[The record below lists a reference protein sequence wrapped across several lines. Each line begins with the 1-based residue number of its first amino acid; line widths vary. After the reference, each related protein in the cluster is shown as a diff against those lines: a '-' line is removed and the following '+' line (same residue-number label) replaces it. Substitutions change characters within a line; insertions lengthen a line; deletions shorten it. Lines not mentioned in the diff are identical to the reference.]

1 MALKTLMLRKKVDLL
16 RRDLAALA
24 AKRDELNKRQ
34 AELEAA
40 IAEVET
46 DEQRS
51 LVDAE
56 IEKFEAENKENT
68 EKTVELERQIADLEK
83 ELNEAEA
90 NQATQPDADPEED
103 RAAAETTAPEN
114 RSAERK
120 IVMNKRNLF
129 ARKGANE
136 VTELFTREDV
146 KGFASRLREIGKNK
160 RAVTGGDLTIPEIL
174 LPMLKEQVEAN
185 SKLLK
190 YVNLQSVGGTARE
203 VVMGTIPEAVWTEMC
218 ANLNEMALLFND
230 VEVDGYKV
238 GAYVPVCNAILED
251 SDVNLVG
258 EVLFALGR
266 GIAIAVDKAILYGTG
281 TKMPLGIVT
290 RLAQTAAPETYPST
304 ARTWVDLHATNIQKI
319 TAANST
325 GIALFQNILKI
336 FGAASSKY
344 GTEGKFWAMNE
355 KTHMKLVAEAMNFN
369 AAGAVVAG
377 VNSTM
382 PVIGGDIVDLDFV
395 PDDNLVAGYGED
407 YLMAERAGVKLAS
420 SEHFLFTADKTV
432 FKGTA
437 RYDGQPV
444 IAEGFVVIGINNV
457 TPATTVTFA
466 ADTANT

>member
-1 MALKTLMLRKKVDLL
+1 M
-16 RRDLAALA
+16 
-24 AKRDELNKRQ
+24 
-34 AELEAA
+34 
-40 IAEVET
+40 
-46 DEQRS
+46 
-51 LVDAE
+51 
-56 IEKFEAENKENT
+56 
-68 EKTVELERQIADLEK
+68 
-83 ELNEAEA
+83 
-90 NQATQPDADPEED
+90 
-103 RAAAETTAPEN
+103 
-114 RSAERK
+114 
-120 IVMNKRNLF
+120 
-129 ARKGANE
+129 
-136 VTELFTREDV
+136 
-146 KGFASRLREIGKNK
+146 
-160 RAVTGGDLTIPEIL
+160 
-174 LPMLKEQVEAN
+174 
-185 SKLLK
+185 
-190 YVNLQSVGGTARE
+190 
-203 VVMGTIPEAVWTEMC
+203 
-218 ANLNEMALLFND
+218 
-230 VEVDGYKV
+230 EVDGYKV
-238 GAYVPVCNAILED
+238 GAFIPVCNALLED

>member
-16 RRDLAALA
+16 RRDLAALT
-24 AKRDELNKRQ
+24 AKREELDKRQ

-46 DEQRS
+46 DEQRT

-120 IVMNKRNLF
+120 IVMNKRNIF
-129 ARKGANE
+129 ARKGHQE
-136 VTELFTREDV
+136 VSDLFTREDV
-146 KGFASRLREIGKNK
+146 KGFATRLREIGKNK
-160 RAVTGGDLTIPEIL
+160 RAVTGGDLTIPEVL

-185 SKLLK
+185 AKLLK
-190 YVNLQSVGGTARE
+190 YVNLQSVRGTARE

-218 ANLNEMALLFND
+218 ANLNEIALVFND

-238 GAYVPVCNAILED
+238 GAFIPVCNALLED

-266 GIAIAVDKAILYGTG
+266 GMAIAIDKAILYGTG

-304 ARTWVDLHATNIQKI
+304 ARTWVDLHTTNIQKI

-344 GTEGKFWAMNE
+344 GAAGKFWAMNE

-369 AAGAVVAG
+369 SAGAIVAG

-395 PDDNLVAGYGED
+395 PDDNIVAGYGDD
-407 YLMAERAGVKLAS
+407 YLLVERAGAQLAS
-420 SEHFLFTADKTV
+420 SEHFLFTSDKTV

-437 RYDGQPV
+437 RYDGLPV
-444 IAEGFVVIGINNV
+444 IAEGFVVIGVNNV

>member
-1 MALKTLMLRKKVDLL
+1 MALKTLMLRKKIDLL
-16 RRDLAALA
+16 RRDLTALA

-46 DEQRS
+46 DEQRT

-56 IEKFEAENKENT
+56 IEKYEAENKENT
-68 EKTVELERQIADLEK
+68 EKTVELERQIADLEN

-90 NQATQPDADPEED
+90 NQATQPDAEPEED

-120 IVMNKRNLF
+120 IVMNKRNIF
-129 ARKGANE
+129 ARKGHQE
-136 VTELFTREDV
+136 VSDLFTREDV
-146 KGFASRLREIGKNK
+146 KGFATRLREIGKNN
-160 RAVTGGDLTIPEIL
+160 RAVTGGDLTIPEVL

-185 SKLLK
+185 AKLLK
-190 YVNLQSVGGTARE
+190 YVNLQSVRGTARE

-218 ANLNEMALLFND
+218 ANLNEVALVFND
-230 VEVDGYKV
+230 AEVDGYKV
-238 GAYVPVCNAILED
+238 GAFIPVCNALLED

-266 GIAIAVDKAILYGTG
+266 GMAIAIDKAILYGTG

-304 ARTWVDLHATNIQKI
+304 ARTWVDLHTTNIQKI

-344 GTEGKFWAMNE
+344 GAAGKFWAMNE

-369 AAGAVVAG
+369 SAGAIVAG

-395 PDDNLVAGYGED
+395 PDDNIVAGYGDD
-407 YLMAERAGVKLAS
+407 YLLAERAGVKVGS
-420 SEHFLFTADKTV
+420 SEHFLFTSDKTV

-437 RYDGQPV
+437 RYDGLPV
-444 IAEGFVVIGINNV
+444 IAEGFVVIGVNNV